1 MDEEEYP
8 LNDLN
13 NFHKTASTK
22 EDNIIDKIEMQK
34 LLTNLTKSGTPQ
46 ELIRF

>member
-22 EDNIIDKIEMQK
+22 EDDIIDRIENVK
-34 LLTNLTKSGTPQ
+34 AFN
-46 ELIRF
+46 